1 MHCVSEKLVVHNSGK
16 MLDFQDAV
24 TVVFSNKICIKPHAN
39 ISHYTLIV

>member
-24 TVVFSNKICIKPHAN
+24 TVVFSNKFALNLMPT
-39 ISHYTLIV
+39 SPTTP